1 MCDRISSSAKSRMKL
16 YLNSGNDLDTPL
28 EMKKGIE
35 FCGGVKGVETAIIQI
50 SRTDIP
56 TFTRIQD
63 ITKINNI
70 KFNYEAKTITCFK
83 AYNIGRGKEYQV
95 DESKINSPCIF
106 LELEGFSSKESQES
120 NEVRSHISKSLRTFM
135 CNVQGCISM
144 FGTLSDKLLHET
156 QNEHQFENDECLKN
170 PKDKIT
176 VHFINTL
183 LDSNGRKGIFEN
195 PCHTQPSTYNISSGW
210 ALKKSAPRK
219 SIPADVKVKGTTS
232 ISSKLKSKRLQ
243 LFFIFYMNK
252 FFLHLPY

>member
-1 MCDRISSSAKSRMKL
+1 MKFVPT
-16 YLNSGNDLDTPL
+16 YLN
-28 EMKKGIE
+28 
-35 FCGGVKGVETAIIQI
+35 C
-50 SRTDIP
+50 
-56 TFTRIQD
+56 
-63 ITKINNI
+63 
-70 KFNYEAKTITCFK
+70 YEPSCAMFK
-83 AYNIGRGKEYQV
+83 DV
-95 DESKINSPCIF
+95 
-106 LELEGFSSKESQES
+106 
-120 NEVRSHISKSLRTFM
+120 H
-135 CNVQGCISM
+135 ISM

-243 LFFIFYMNK
+243 LFFIFYMK
-252 FFLHLPY
+252 VFFTPTLLKNLYTQLGILVLLIIS